1 MMLEKQEKTTL
12 SPALENYLSII
23 FRQEYE
29 NGACRASDIAHEAK
43 VAKSSV
49 TSALRALT
57 RLGHITYSPYKLIHL
72 TEKGKSVAKKLVHR
86 KIVLQDFFTTILH
99 IPHEMANDTACEV
112 EHVISDDVLMQLQK
126 FTLYVRHCSPE
137 VLDWVEQYEEK
148 RDFLLTKVHGM
159 KKPSPLIED

>member
-1 MMLEKQEKTTL
+1 MLEEQEKTTL

-29 NGACRASDIAHEAK
+29 NGACRASDIAHDAK

-57 RLGHITYSPYKLIHL
+57 RLGHITYSPYKLVHL
-72 TEKGKSVAKKLVHR
+72 TEKGKIVAKKLVHR
-86 KIVLQDFFTTILH
+86 KIVLQDFFTTVLH
-99 IPHEMANDTACEV
+99 IPAEDAQATACDV

-137 VLDWVEQYEEK
+137 VLDWAAQYEAQ
-148 RDFLLTKVHGM
+148 RDFLLTKVHGL
-159 KKPSPLIED
+159 KKASPTT